1 MLCLDDRDEMMFFFT
16 KNVDYN
22 KFLSC
27 AGSTTLWNSSSDVL
41 TAACTAATAKVVI
54 FELLGLLDV
63 NSSGLFCCLI
73 WSLWELRIGTSA
85 RLKLYSQKLFSS
97 VT

>member
-1 MLCLDDRDEMMFFFT
+1 MMFFFT

-22 KFLSC
+22 KFLRC

-41 TAACTAATAKVVI
+41 TAAACTAATAKVVI

-63 NSSGLFCCLI
+63 NSSGLFWCLL
-73 WSLWELRIGTSA
+73 WSLWELRIVTNA